1 MLHNDPQV
9 RAATAPLLSAYVQTT
24 ATGSGTGSATGSGTA
39 ASPVLCTLF
48 GWVEGWA
55 DALVVGV
62 GARLTGTK
70 GGSASLSPN
79 PGVGAD
85 DDLAG
90 IGRRTV

>member
-9 RAATAPLLSAYVQTT
+9 RAATAPLLSTYFKTT
-24 ATGSGTGSATGSGTA
+24 ATGTGTGSGTA
-39 ASPVLCTLF
+39 ASPALGTLF

>member
-9 RAATAPLLSAYVQTT
+9 RAATAPLLSAHLQTT
-24 ATGSGTGSATGSGTA
+24 ATGTGTGTT
-39 ASPVLCTLF
+39 ASPVLSTLF

-70 GGSASLSPN
+70 GGSASLSPS

-90 IGRRTV
+90 IGRRIV